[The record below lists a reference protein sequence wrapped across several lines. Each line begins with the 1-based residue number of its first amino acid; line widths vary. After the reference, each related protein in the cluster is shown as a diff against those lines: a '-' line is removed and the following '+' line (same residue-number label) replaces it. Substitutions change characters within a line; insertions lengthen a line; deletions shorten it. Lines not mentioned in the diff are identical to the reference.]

1 MVTVYSEKKKQR
13 TLNAGDYDAQQSVI
27 ENVGSSYEAINRKIS
42 DNLKAFETIDWSKT
56 GRR

>member
-1 MVTVYSEKKKQR
+1 MVTIYSEKEKRR
-13 TLNAGDYDAQQSVI
+13 TLNAGDYDIQQSMK

-42 DNLKAFETIDWSKT
+42 DNLRALEAIDWSKT